1 MTNHCFISY
10 SNGDADEFGPKL
22 AYELEGGYP
31 FIDTWFDKRDILPG
45 DEWDEKVPEAIKT
58 CKCLLFV
65 MTKDSIAENSICTEE
80 WDWALRYKKP
90 VLILRLHT
98 DIEAPFRFGR
108 RQWIDFTSNFKAGIA
123 RLHQAIARLD
133 SPEGQL
139 DTLKD
144 RFADAQR
151 DLRRASNEDQP
162 RIKAELD
169 ELTEQ
174 IKRQEEIVRN
184 PKAAEEKTEK
194 NIQSGLERERQP
206 EKPVAGKTSTRFIN
220 PPPGIAPNYFQDRLI
235 ETKQIVDFLNNDSQ
249 RLMTI
254 VGRAGV
260 GKTAMV
266 CRLLKALERGEL
278 PDDLG
283 EMKADGI
290 VYLSETGSHRVNFA
304 NVFADLSK
312 LLPRETAESLGG
324 IYKNPQTSTGDKMRA
339 LLDAFPSGRV
349 ILLLDNFE
357 TLIDPESLSLRDSE
371 LSEALNALLGG
382 QHHAVKAIIT
392 TRIAPRDLAVCEPG
406 RQHHL
411 SLDEGLESPYAENVL
426 REMDADGRVGL
437 KTAPDALLN
446 KAREKTRG
454 YPRALEALYAIL
466 SVDRYTTLE
475 ELLEISLPDEVV
487 QKLVGEA
494 FNRLDPNA
502 QKVMQ
507 ALAVYNR
514 PVSPAA
520 IDYLLQ
526 PHLPSID
533 SALVLNRLVNMHFAR
548 REAGRYYLHPADKE
562 YAFSIIPVEKDLTT
576 KVTKDTEEPEE
587 AEVIKVQ
594 PNDVIPASGSDE
606 ESARKAKE
614 AVEELKALFA
624 DMKKQEGALRSTA
637 FTQHD
642 LLNRAADFFAQARKP
657 RAEWKKLDD
666 LSAQLAEFDLRC
678 DAGDYDTAASVLTD
692 IDYDYLL
699 LWGHYRALLN
709 YRLQLENKIL
719 DNDLNLMNVIG
730 LGRTYYFLGNTK
742 AASNYYKDGLILSQK
757 QKNRE
762 WEGQFIW
769 GLGQTSRKHG
779 NILEAM
785 KSFEEQLVIMR
796 ELGNKTG
803 EDAALYNLG
812 NVYGDL
818 GDINKSI
825 EFYEQALTIAR
836 EIGKRTDEGGLLG
849 NLGNR
854 YTEAGDAR
862 NAIKFYEQALVI
874 ASEIGDRRSKSI
886 NLENMGHAFLS
897 LKEYQKAKEN
907 CIQSIE
913 IADDISFPVVQQ
925 NARKGL
931 AETYLLQNDLVNACA
946 TIEAAL
952 QYDVSENNHNATS
965 LHGIIALRQGERA
978 TAQEAFTKSIAQAD
992 EILAK
997 TPDYYSALDAK
1008 GLALCGSAVSREWRI
1023 ENSKERDEIIAEAVK
1038 TFKRAREIA
1047 PHAGVVKSVLRLFDE
1062 LVKCD
1067 EEGVLKGVRKAVEGS
1082 DVQT

>member
-1 MTNHCFISY
+1 MTDGHCFISY
-10 SNGDADEFGPKL
+10 SNSDGLDFATKL
-22 AYELEGGYP
+22 SDELEGGHP
-31 FIDTWFDKRDILPG
+31 FTSVWFDKRDLKPG
-45 DEWDEKVPEAIKT
+45 DNWDDQISSAIRG
-58 CKCLLFV
+58 CKCLVFV
-65 MTKDSIAENSICTEE
+65 LTEDSTSEGSVCKDE
-80 WDWALRYKKP
+80 WTWALKYKKP
-90 VLILRLHT
+90 VIPIRLHT
-98 DIEAPFRFGR
+98 KAELPFRLGS
-108 RQWIDFTSNFKAGIA
+108 RQFIDFVSNFEDGISKL
-123 RLHQAIARLD
+123 RKYFTYLD
-133 SPEGQL
+133 SPQGILEE
-139 DTLKD
+139 LKY
-144 RFADAQR
+144 RLTDAQR
-151 DLRRASNEDQP
+151 DLRRARSDDQP
-162 RIKAELD
+162 RIRAELD

-184 PKAAEEKTEK
+184 PKAAEGKTEK

-206 EKPVAGKTSTRFIN
+206 EKPVARKTSTRFIN
-220 PPPGIAPNYFQDRLI
+220 PQPAIAPIYFQNRFI
-235 ETKQIVDFLNNDSQ
+235 ETNQIAEFLENDTQ

-260 GKTAMV
+260 GKSALV

-312 LLPRETAESLGG
+312 LLPPSEETAERLEG

-371 LSEALNALLGG
+371 LSDALNALLGG
-382 QHHAVKAIIT
+382 QHHAVKAVIT
-392 TRIAPRDLAVCEPG
+392 TRIAPRDLAMGEPG

-475 ELLEISLPDEVV
+475 ELLELSLPDEVV

-494 FNRLDPNA
+494 FNRLDLSA

-562 YAFSIIPVEKDLTT
+562 YAFSIIPEKDLTT
-576 KVTKDTEEPEE
+576 KDTKVTKENQEE
-587 AEVIKVQ
+587 
-594 PNDVIPASGSDE
+594 DE
-606 ESARKAKE
+606 GLLTIQR
-614 AVEELKALFA
+614 EL
-624 DMKKQEGALRSTA
+624 DSLRSSRLNA

-642 LLNRAADFFAQARKP
+642 LLNRAADYFAQARKP

-666 LSAQLAEFDLRC
+666 LSAQLAEFELRC
-678 DAGDYDTAASVLTD
+678 EAGDYDTAGW
-692 IDYDYLL
+692 IMGEIGFDYMFF
-699 LWGHYRALLN
+699 WGHYRSMIDMYEKLLGKIKDIRLRGKSTGDLGSAYRNTGQIFKAIQYYNQALEIA
-709 YRLQLENKIL
+709 QE
-719 DNDLNLMNVIG
+719 
-730 LGRTYYFLGNTK
+730 
-742 AASNYYKDGLILSQK
+742 A
-757 QKNRE
+757 KNRAG
-762 WEGQFIW
+762 EGAW
-769 GLGQTSRKHG
+769 LS
-779 NILEAM
+779 
-785 KSFEEQLVIMR
+785 
-796 ELGNKTG
+796 
-803 EDAALYNLG
+803 NLG
-812 NVYGDL
+812 VTYGDL
-818 GDINKSI
+818 GNARKAI
-825 EFYEQALTIAR
+825 EFQELALVIFREIGDRKGEAANLTGLANRYSQLGDGRKAFERYEQALLIDR
-836 EIGKRTDEGGLLG
+836 
-849 NLGNR
+849 
-854 YTEAGDAR
+854 
-862 NAIKFYEQALVI
+862 
-874 ASEIGDRRSKSI
+874 EIGDRSGESI
-886 NLENMGHAFLS
+886 DLENIGHLLLS
-897 LKEYQKAKEN
+897 LEDYQKAKEN
-907 CIQSIE
+907 YQQAIQ
-913 IADDISFPVVQQ
+913 IADEISFPETSSW
-925 NARKGL
+925 ARWGL
-931 AETYLLQNDLVNACA
+931 AKSYLFQNELVNARA

-952 QYDVSENNHNATS
+952 QYDVPQYNHNATA

-1008 GLALCGSAVSREWRI
+1008 GLSICGLLICDLRLKKDDLRSDAVE
-1023 ENSKERDEIIAEAVK
+1023 
-1038 TFKRAREIA
+1038 TFRKARKIA

-1067 EEGVLKGVRKAVEGS
+1067 EEGVLKGVREVIEGNPLVE
-1082 DVQT
+1082 